1 MVDVKAQI
9 SAWMKIEK
17 SNLNEIA
24 IDDVEFA
31 DFAQQNINIAV
42 SQMLNA
48 TTCPSIEVDTDC
60 DMRDGLPCKSYWV
73 ESTHELI
80 IYLWNGYQT
89 KAIVVP
95 QEGWMLREDIVVH

>member
-9 SAWMKIEK
+9 SEWMKIEK
-17 SNLNEIA
+17 SSLNEIA

-31 DFAQQNINIAV
+31 DFAQENINVAV
-42 SQMLNA
+42 MQMLSA
-48 TTCPSIEVDTDC
+48 TTCPPAKAVAECQS
-60 DMRDGLPCKSYWV
+60 RDGLPCKSYWV